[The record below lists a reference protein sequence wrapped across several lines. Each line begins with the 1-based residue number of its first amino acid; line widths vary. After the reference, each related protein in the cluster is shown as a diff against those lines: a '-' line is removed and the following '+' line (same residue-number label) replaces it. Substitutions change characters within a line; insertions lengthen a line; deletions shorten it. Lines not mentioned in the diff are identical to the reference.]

1 MPELPPLVSADDSL
15 LTRLRALPRGAVVL
29 TLGGTDHG
37 KTTWVRDTAL
47 ALAGG
52 GLRVA
57 VVDSD
62 LGQSEIGP
70 PGTVGAGLAA
80 AGAEFKSLRD
90 LPPLGGYFVGAVS
103 PIRQI
108 LTVCTGA
115 VAMARVAKRAKPDL
129 VLVDTDGMVTGST
142 ARAYKKRLAEL
153 LLPQAIV
160 ALTRGSDL
168 DPLLALFSHLDAPE
182 VWRVP
187 VPPEAR
193 RKTPATRTTR
203 RAARFLSALEGARS
217 QAFSLDEVAL
227 ANTGLGVGEIIP
239 HHLARFLGETLGRPV
254 LHAAQTGDG
263 GLYVVVNGDGWRT
276 AELAAIERQFGT
288 RSITVV
294 PAQRFSR
301 LLVGL
306 IAPGGALLDIGLI
319 ERIDFA
325 ARTLTVQTPCTRPRA
340 VAQIWLG
347 FLRLHADGREIG
359 EVRPGE
365 L

>member
-1 MPELPPLVSADDSL
+1 MPESTLIETADSL
-15 LTRLRALPRGAVVL
+15 LTRLQALPRGAVVL

-37 KTTWVRDTAL
+37 KTTWVREAAQAL
-47 ALAGG
+47 AAEG
-52 GLRVA
+52 RTVA
-57 VVDSD
+57 VVDCD
-62 LGQSEIGP
+62 IGQSEIGP
-70 PGTVGAGLAA
+70 PGTVGAALAA
-80 AGAEFKSLRD
+80 AGAEFKNLRD

-115 VAMARVAKRAKPDL
+115 VSMARVAKRAKPDL
-129 VLVDTDGMVTGST
+129 VLVDTDGMVTGGA
-142 ARAYKKRLAEL
+142 ARAYKKKLAEL

-160 ALTRGSDL
+160 ALTRGSEL
-168 DPLLALFSHLDAPE
+168 DPLLALFSHLDVPE
-182 VWRVP
+182 VWCVP
-187 VPPEAR
+187 VPAEAR

-203 RAARFLSALEGARS
+203 RAARFLSALEGARA
-217 QAFSLDEVAL
+217 QTFSLDEVAL
-227 ANTGLGVGEIIP
+227 ANTGFGVGEPVP

-254 LHAAQTGDG
+254 LHAAQMGDG
-263 GLYVVVNGDGWRT
+263 GLYVVVNGDGWHT
-276 AELAAIERQFGT
+276 AELASIEREFGT

-294 PAQRFSR
+294 PAQRFAR

-306 IAPGGALLDIGLI
+306 VAASGALLDIGLI

-347 FLRLHADGREIG
+347 ALRLHADGREIG
-359 EVRPGE
+359 EVRPGD

>member
-1 MPELPPLVSADDSL
+1 MPEPAQINPGDDLLP
-15 LTRLRALPRGAVVL
+15 RLRALPRGAVVL
-29 TLGGTDHG
+29 VLGGTDHG
-37 KTTWVRDTAL
+37 KTTWVKDTAQ
-47 ALAGG
+47 ALAAG
-52 GLRVA
+52 GLNIG
-57 VVDSD
+57 VVDCD
-62 LGQSEIGP
+62 IGQSEIGP
-70 PGTVGAGLAA
+70 PGTVGAAFAA

-103 PIRQI
+103 PVRQL
-108 LTVCTGA
+108 LTVCIGA

-129 VLVDTDGMVTGST
+129 VLVDTDGMVTGGA
-142 ARAYKKRLAEL
+142 ARAYKKKLAEL
-153 LLPQAIV
+153 LLPQVVV
-160 ALTRGSDL
+160 ALTRTSEL

-187 VPPEAR
+187 VPAEAR

-203 RAARFLSALEGARS
+203 RAARFLSTLDGARS
-217 QAFSLDEVAL
+217 QTFTLNEVAL
-227 ANTGLGVGEIIP
+227 TNTGLGLGEPVP
-239 HHLARFLGETLGRPV
+239 HHLMRFVGETLGRPV
-254 LHAAQTGDG
+254 LHAEQTGDG
-263 GLYVVVNGDGWRT
+263 GLYVVVNGDGWHT
-276 AELAAIERQFGT
+276 AEMASLEREFGT

-294 PAQRFSR
+294 PAQRFAR

-306 IAPGGALLDIGLI
+306 VAASGALLDIGLI

-325 ARTLTVQTPCTRPRA
+325 ARTLTIQTSCTRPRA

-347 FLRLHADGREIG
+347 ALRLHADGREIG

>member
-1 MPELPPLVSADDSL
+1 MPESTFTETADSV
-15 LTRLRALPRGAVVL
+15 LTHLRTLPRGAVVL

-37 KTTWVRDTAL
+37 KTTWVRDTAQ
-47 ALAGG
+47 ALTAAG
-52 GLRVA
+52 LSVA
-57 VVDSD
+57 VVDCD
-62 LGQSEIGP
+62 IGQSEIGP
-70 PGTVGAGLAA
+70 PGTVGAALAA
-80 AGAEFKSLRD
+80 AGAEWKSLRD
-90 LPPLGGYFVGAVS
+90 LTPLGGYFVGAVS
-103 PIRQI
+103 PVRQI

-129 VLVDTDGMVTGST
+129 VLVDTDGLVTGGA
-142 ARAYKKRLAEL
+142 ARAYKKKLAEL
-153 LLPQAIV
+153 LLPQAVV
-160 ALTRGSDL
+160 ALTRGSEL
-168 DPLLALFSHLDAPE
+168 DPLLALFSHLDAPDI
-182 VWRVP
+182 WRVP
-187 VPPEAR
+187 VPAEAR

-217 QAFSLDEVAL
+217 QTFSLDEVAL
-227 ANTGLGVGEIIP
+227 ANTGFGVGEPVP

-254 LHAAQTGDG
+254 LHAAQTGDS

-276 AELAAIERQFGT
+276 AELASIEREFGT

-294 PAQRFSR
+294 PAQRFAR

-306 IAPGGALLDIGLI
+306 VAASGALLDIGLI

-340 VAQIWLG
+340 VAQVWLG
-347 FLRLHADGREIG
+347 ALRLHADGREIG
-359 EVRPGE
+359 EVRPGD

>member
-1 MPELPPLVSADDSL
+1 MPEPSPLDPADDL
-15 LTRLRALPRGAVVL
+15 LPRLRALPCGAVVL

-47 ALAGG
+47 ALAADG
-52 GLRVA
+52 RSTA
-57 VVDSD
+57 VVDCD
-62 LGQSEIGP
+62 IGQSEIGP
-70 PGTVGAGLAA
+70 PGTVGAALAT

-103 PIRQI
+103 PVRQI

-115 VAMARVAKRAKPDL
+115 VAMVRVAKRARPDI
-129 VLVDTDGMVTGST
+129 VLIDTDGLIAGGA
-142 ARAYKKRLAEL
+142 ARAYKRKLAEL

-160 ALTRGSDL
+160 AFTRGSEL

-203 RAARFLSALEGARS
+203 RAARFLSALDGARS
-217 QAFSLDEVAL
+217 QTFTLDEVAL
-227 ANTGLGVGEIIP
+227 TNTGFGVGEP
-239 HHLARFLGETLGRPV
+239 VAHHLARFLGETLGRPV
-254 LHAAQTGDG
+254 LHAEQAGDG

-276 AELAAIERQFGT
+276 EELAAIERQFGT
-288 RSITVV
+288 RSITIV
-294 PAQRFSR
+294 PAQRFAR

-306 IAPGGALLDIGLI
+306 VAANGALLDIGLI

-325 ARTLTVQTPCTRPRA
+325 ARTLTVLTACTRPRA
-340 VAQIWLG
+340 VAQLWLG
-347 FLRLHADGREIG
+347 ALRLHADGREIG

>member
-1 MPELPPLVSADDSL
+1 MPEPTQIDLADDL
-15 LTRLRALPRGAVVL
+15 LPRLRALPRGAVVL
-29 TLGGTDHG
+29 VLGGTDHG
-37 KTTWVRDTAL
+37 KTTWVKAAAL
-47 ALAGG
+47 ALAAG
-52 GLRVA
+52 GLSVA
-57 VVDSD
+57 VVDCD
-62 LGQSEIGP
+62 IGQSEIGP
-70 PGTVGAGLAA
+70 PGTVGAALAA

-129 VLVDTDGMVTGST
+129 VLVDTDGMVTGGA
-142 ARAYKKRLAEL
+142 ARAYKKKLAEL

-160 ALTRGSDL
+160 ALTRGSEL

-203 RAARFLSALEGARS
+203 RAARFLAALEGARA
-217 QAFSLDEVAL
+217 QTFSLDEVAL
-227 ANTGLGVGEIIP
+227 TNTGFGVGEPTP
-239 HHLARFLGETLGRPV
+239 HHLMRFLGETLGRPV
-254 LHAAQTGDG
+254 LHAAQMGDG
-263 GLYVVVNGDGWRT
+263 GLYVVVNGDGWHT
-276 AELAAIERQFGT
+276 AELASIEREFGT

-294 PAQRFSR
+294 PAQRFAR

-306 IAPGGALLDIGLI
+306 VAASGALLDIGLI

-325 ARTLTVQTPCTRPRA
+325 ARTLTIQTPCTRPRA

-347 FLRLHADGREIG
+347 ALRLHADGREIG